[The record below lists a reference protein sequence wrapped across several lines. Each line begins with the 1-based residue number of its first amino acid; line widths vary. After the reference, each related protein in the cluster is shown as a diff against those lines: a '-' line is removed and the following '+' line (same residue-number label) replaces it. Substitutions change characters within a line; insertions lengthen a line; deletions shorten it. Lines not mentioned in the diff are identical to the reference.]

1 MERWGG
7 LCFLSTSPQLVYS
20 KPGEDL
26 SKHNDLSSLLHCC
39 DMQIWFCGWRGRQH
53 GLHLLHS
60 FNNFLN
66 HLYFSLSFFF
76 RISWCISNFLHV
88 YPRLFISVFLT
99 PVSLFQTL
107 SFLMPPFSL
116 SLSIFTH
123 KDFQH
128 LTVPVFFIYPPPPL
142 SLIFSGLSL
151 VLNRQISAGTVAVN
165 TAAPQ
170 SLLTHYLS
178 SKERQRRKCSPRS
191 PSFFLSILNDT
202 AAPNWEYVQSGKS
215 INTTDWV
222 SFYMKQ

>member
-1 MERWGG
+1 MH
-7 LCFLSTSPQLVYS
+7 LQLSAFLSSTF
-20 KPGEDL
+20 
-26 SKHNDLSSLLHCC
+26 H
-39 DMQIWFCGWRGRQH
+39 F
-53 GLHLLHS
+53 S
-60 FNNFLN
+60 FFNAC
-66 HLYFSLSFFF
+66 LSFPNSQLF
-76 RISWCISNFLHV
+76 NAAFLSHAA
-88 YPRLFISVFLT
+88 
-99 PVSLFQTL
+99 
-107 SFLMPPFSL
+107 
-116 SLSIFTH
+116 LSIFTH

-202 AAPNWEYVQSGKS
+202 AAPN
-215 INTTDWV
+215 
-222 SFYMKQ
+222 